1 MMATLWGEV
10 LNVTI
15 SLKIKMSTD
24 ESIARS
30 MENPVVVK
38 KIKRGYNVWDNPDLR
53 SEEITYCFS
62 FSLDILTMN
71 GSQYFTSISCIIGL
85 SQDLLMDLI
94 MR

>member
-38 KIKRGYNVWDNPDLR
+38 KNQ
-53 SEEITYCFS
+53 T
-62 FSLDILTMN
+62 
-71 GSQYFTSISCIIGL
+71 GL
-85 SQDLLMDLI
+85 QCVG
-94 MR
+94 